1 MFFCRTLQQS
11 SNISVAKII
20 GEIEQEVKQYQN
32 ERPKVIG
39 IVKLLT
45 CYFNEKADLFYR
57 CFSVS

>member
-1 MFFCRTLQQS
+1 M
-11 SNISVAKII
+11 I